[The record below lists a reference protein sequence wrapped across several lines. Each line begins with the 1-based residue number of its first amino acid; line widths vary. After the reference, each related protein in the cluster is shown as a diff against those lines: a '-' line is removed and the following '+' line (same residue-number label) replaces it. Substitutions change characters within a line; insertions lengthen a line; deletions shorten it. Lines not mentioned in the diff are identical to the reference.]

1 MLRKLVLDYLYT
13 YAATHVF
20 QGETIS
26 SDVIFWQVSKK
37 RKRKFSD
44 DQPATLQ
51 LAEQQK
57 LLLDEQLKVV
67 KLQQEGERE
76 RNAEHVKLLKLQ
88 QEGVRERNTEQVK
101 LLKLQTRGRKT
112 ENSPPDTAA

>member
-1 MLRKLVLDYLYT
+1 MP
-13 YAATHVF
+13 
-20 QGETIS
+20 
-26 SDVIFWQVSKK
+26 KK

-57 LLLDEQLKVV
+57 LLLNEQLKVV

-76 RNAEHVKLLKLQ
+76 RNAEQVKLLKLQQERERERNAEQVKLLKLQ
-88 QEGVRERNTEQVK
+88 QEGEK
-101 LLKLQTRGRKT
+101 LKILLKQQLRKAKEGT
-112 ENSPPDTAA
+112 LPLKSVHEEWV